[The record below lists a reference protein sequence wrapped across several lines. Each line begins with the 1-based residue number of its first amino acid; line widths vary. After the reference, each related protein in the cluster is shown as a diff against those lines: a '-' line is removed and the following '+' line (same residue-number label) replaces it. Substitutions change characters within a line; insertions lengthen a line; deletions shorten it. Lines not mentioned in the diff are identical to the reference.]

1 MKTAALKKILIKGY
15 ADPKCVNEPVDT
27 ISAIINPEK
36 LNRDFKIEYYPS
48 KGLGQSGVTQRF
60 ARMES
65 AGIEFDL
72 FVDGSGVIP
81 IPAGCGKDVDS
92 YIRKLKGVIYQ
103 YKGKAHRPNY
113 LKIAWGGWN
122 FVGVCESISIN
133 YTLFSPDGSALRAIV
148 KMKFLKSTDF
158 KTKLKESQK
167 SSPDLT
173 HQVTVKAGDNLP
185 LMCQRIYGDPSYY
198 LEVAKVN
205 GIKSFLALTPGDQV
219 FFPPLKK

>member
-1 MKTAALKKILIKGY
+1 MKSAALKKIIIRGY
-15 ADPKCVNEPVDT
+15 SDPQCVHKLVDS

-36 LNRDFKIEYYPS
+36 LNRDFNVEYYPS
-48 KGLGQSGVTQRF
+48 KGQGQNEVTQRF

-65 AGIEFDL
+65 AGIEFDMI
-72 FVDGSGVIP
+72 VDGTGVVP
-81 IPAGCGKDVDS
+81 IPPDCGKDVDS

-103 YKGKAHRPNY
+103 YKGKSHRPNY
-113 LKIAWGGWN
+113 LKISWGGWN
-122 FVGVCESISIN
+122 FVGVCESLSIN

-173 HQVTVKAGDNLP
+173 HIVTVKAGDNLP
-185 LMCQRIYGDPSYY
+185 LMSYRIYGDSSYY
-198 LEVAKVN
+198 LEVAKAN
-205 GIKSFLALTPGDQV
+205 SIKSFLAIKPGDQI